1 MMEMLEHGAGLLY
14 TPPDADELAQHILIL
29 LNRFSIRPRRFT
41 DRRLPPH
48 RVNYPMAISKKDI
61 VRQLKETANLLEVLG
76 QDAFKARAYQNAARQ
91 LDSFEGDVVTHLMEG
106 TLTEIRG
113 IGKGLAEELAS
124 LKSQETLPLLETLRA
139 QVPVEVRELFLVS
152 GLGAKKISSL
162 WDAGILGI
170 AGLIA
175 AADDGRLAKLKGFG
189 QKSATA
195 IREGAAFVLEAQRYL
210 RLDSAELF
218 FETLSQEL
226 RTAFPQIRIQETGD
240 YRRRCEVISELA
252 LIVGGVDTSDLL
264 RYLQNSLEPSALTVT
279 EDDILCQIEGMT
291 VRFWLEKPTAALLL
305 TTTGTEVFVASVAER
320 LAAQGR
326 NSEDYS
332 DEAALF
338 SALEL
343 AVTPPERRESAIPEP
358 VSDLIDLSD
367 ICGLVHNHTDWSD
380 AADSISEMAQ
390 KTAELGY
397 RYLGLADHSRS
408 SYYANG
414 LSIERVY
421 AQAEAIAEVRK
432 SLPEGFQLLHGLEV
446 DILPDGSLDYPDE
459 VLASLDYV
467 VISVH
472 QQFGLSKEKQT
483 ERIIRAVQNPYA
495 DVLGHM
501 TGRLLLR
508 RPPYELDIQ
517 AVIEACAATGTVIE
531 LNANPYRLDLD
542 WRYLIRAKALGC
554 NVAINPD
561 AHHTDGL
568 EDIRFGVMMAR
579 KAGLSNRDI
588 VNAEPDAGAFLAR
601 LKRYALS

>member
-1 MMEMLEHGAGLLY
+1 
-14 TPPDADELAQHILIL
+14 
-29 LNRFSIRPRRFT
+29 
-41 DRRLPPH
+41 
-48 RVNYPMAISKKDI
+48 MAISKKDI
-61 VRQLKETANLLEVLG
+61 TRQLKETVNLLEVLG

-91 LDSFEGDVVTHLMEG
+91 LDSFEGDVVAHLMEG

-113 IGKGLAEELAS
+113 IGKGLAEELGS
-124 LKSQETLPLLETLRA
+124 LRSQETLPLLETLRA

-152 GLGAKKISSL
+152 GLGAKKIASL
-162 WDAGILGI
+162 WDAGITGI
-170 AGLIA
+170 TGLIA

-195 IREGAAFVLEAQRYL
+195 IREGAVFVLESQRYL
-210 RLDSAELF
+210 RLDSAELL

-226 RTAFPQIRIQETGD
+226 RAAFPQIHIQETGD

-252 LIVGGVDTSDLL
+252 LVVGGVDTSELL
-264 RYLQNSLEPSALTVT
+264 CYLQDTLEPSELTVT
-279 EDDILCQIEGMT
+279 EDDILCQMEGVT
-291 VRFWLEKPTAALLL
+291 VRFWFEKPTAALLM
-305 TTTGTEVFVASVAER
+305 TTTGTDVFVAAVAER

-326 NSEDYS
+326 NPEDYAN
-332 DEAALF
+332 EASLF
-338 SALEL
+338 AELGL
-343 AVTPPERRESAIPEP
+343 AVTPPEQREAAILEP
-358 VSDLIDLSD
+358 VSALVSLSD

-380 AADSISEMAQ
+380 AACTISEMAQ
-390 KTAELGY
+390 RAFELGY

-421 AQAEAIAEVRK
+421 AQAEAVAEVRK
-432 SLPEGFQLLHGLEV
+432 TLPEGFQLLHGLEV

-472 QQFGLSKEKQT
+472 QQFGLSREKQT
-483 ERIIRAVQNPYA
+483 ARIIRAVHNPYA
-495 DVLGHM
+495 DILGHM

-508 RPPYELDIQ
+508 RPPYELDIG

-542 WRYLIRAKALGC
+542 WRWLIRARELGC
-554 NVAINPD
+554 AVAINPD

-579 KAGLSNRDI
+579 KAGLPKQDI
-588 VNAEPDAGAFLAR
+588 VNAETDAAAFLAR
-601 LKRYALS
+601 LKRSVYT

>member
-1 MMEMLEHGAGLLY
+1 
-14 TPPDADELAQHILIL
+14 
-29 LNRFSIRPRRFT
+29 
-41 DRRLPPH
+41 
-48 RVNYPMAISKKDI
+48 MAISKKDI

-91 LDSFEGDVVTHLMEG
+91 LDSYEGDVVAHLREG

-124 LKSQETLPLLETLRA
+124 LETQETLPLLETLRA
-139 QVPVEVRELFLVS
+139 QVPAEVRELFLVS
-152 GLGAKKISSL
+152 GLGAKKIASL
-162 WDAGILGI
+162 WQAGITGI

-175 AADDGRLAKLKGFG
+175 AVDDGQLADLKGFG
-189 QKSATA
+189 QKSAAA
-195 IREGAAFVLEAQRYL
+195 IREAAAFVLEAQRFL
-210 RLDSAELF
+210 RLDSAELL

-226 RTAFPQIRIQETGD
+226 RAAFPQIRIQETGE
-240 YRRRCEVISELA
+240 YRRRCEVTDGLA
-252 LIVGGVDTSDLL
+252 LIVGGVDIGEL
-264 RYLQNSLEPSALTVT
+264 RDYLQATLEPSKLHVT
-279 EDDILCQIEGMT
+279 EEAITCQIDGVT
-291 VRFWLEKPTAALLL
+291 VWVWLEQPSAALLVR
-305 TTTGTEVFVASVAER
+305 TTGSEAFVTAVTAR
-320 LAAQGR
+320 LAGQGR
-326 NSEDYS
+326 ILKDFP
-332 DEAALF
+332 DEAGLF
-338 SALEL
+338 AELGLEI
-343 AVTPPERRESAIPEP
+343 TPPERRESATLEAE
-358 VSDLIDLSD
+358 SHLITLTN

-380 AADSISEMAQ
+380 AACSISEMAQ
-390 KTAELGY
+390 KTHELGY
-397 RYLGLADHSRS
+397 HYLGLADHSRS

-421 AQAEAIAEVRK
+421 AQAEAIAEIRK
-432 SLPEGFQLLHGLEV
+432 TLPEEFQLLHGLEV
-446 DILPDGSLDYPDE
+446 DILPDGSLDYPDD

-483 ERIIRAVQNPYA
+483 ERIIRALHNPYA
-495 DVLGHM
+495 DILGHM

-508 RPPYELDIQ
+508 RPPYALDVQ

-542 WRYLIRAKALGC
+542 WRHLVRAKVLGC
-554 NVAINPD
+554 KIAINPD

-579 KAGLSNRDI
+579 KAGLSKRDV

-601 LKRYALS
+601 LKRHT